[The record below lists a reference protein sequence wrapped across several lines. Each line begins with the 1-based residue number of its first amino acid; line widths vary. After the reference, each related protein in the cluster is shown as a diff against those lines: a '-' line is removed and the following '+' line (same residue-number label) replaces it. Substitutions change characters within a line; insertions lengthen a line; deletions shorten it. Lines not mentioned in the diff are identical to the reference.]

1 MISDLN
7 LEAKTSELWRGFS
20 PKNEAEF
27 WQAYVVYL
35 AQAQERQIE
44 PTSSTLTNAA
54 VQLPTNT
61 ITISK
66 DDNVVAE
73 AHTFSG
79 KMKMFSNVP
88 EEWQVGVG
96 VFILLGFGLSYVL
109 QSGLVVFLVVAFL
122 LLVSVNLTDSGDDP
136 TFKLDSHELIV
147 EIGYHEGKLI
157 KRCFILKD
165 IDQVSA
171 GFNPHYDRY
180 TFNVKMKDSEE
191 SFVYKLSITD
201 HQRFYDA
208 LRLHKVY
215 VAKWSHPT
223 A

>member
-7 LEAKTSELWRGFS
+7 LEEKANKLWRGFS
-20 PKNEAEF
+20 PKNETEF
-27 WQAYVVYL
+27 WQAYVTYL
-35 AQAQERQIE
+35 AQAQQVRLK
-44 PTSSTLTNAA
+44 PTASTLINAVVQPPTNA
-54 VQLPTNT
+54 

-66 DDNVVAE
+66 DDNATAE
-73 AHTFSG
+73 AHVFSK

-122 LLVSVNLTDSGDDP
+122 LLVSVNLTDGGDDP

-147 EIGYHEGKLI
+147 EIGYQEGKLI

-191 SFVYKLSITD
+191 SFAYKLSPTD
-201 HQRFYDA
+201 HQRFYDT
-208 LRLHKVY
+208 LRLYKVY
-215 VAKWSHPT
+215 VGKWNHPT
-223 A
+223 G